1 MLKIRRFFNYISD
14 LLIEAESSLKFGV
27 SVRSVY
33 IKSISVMSL
42 LIKYRDYR
50 VISSDPL
57 FDINYYASLAGKSFA
72 HRNAAIIHYIIVG
85 EKINLDP
92 CLKFSRFRYLC
103 NNPDLH
109 GMKMMPF
116 SHFILYADKENRHY

>member
-1 MLKIRRFFNYISD
+1 MFFKK
-14 LLIEAESSLKFGV
+14 SLFSFVEVKTFLFFILSIGTIC
-27 SVRSVY
+27 RE
-33 IKSISVMSL
+33 SISFITL
-42 LIKYRDYR
+42 LVKYRDFR
-50 VISSDPL
+50 IISSDSL

-92 CLKFSRFRYLC
+92 SLEFSRFRYLC

-109 GMKMMPF
+109 GMRMMPF